1 MIETSIQVDKLSKRY
16 TIGLARQNDTL
27 RDVIA
32 DAVTNLNPFNHSAP
46 VKDKSSFWALKDISF
61 DVHRGE
67 VLGIIGPNGAGK
79 TTLLKILS
87 RVTEPTSG
95 RAVINGRV
103 GSLLEVGTGFH
114 PELTGRENIYLNGA
128 ILGMSRLEI
137 DRKLDE
143 IVTFSGIEDF
153 INTPVKRFSSG
164 MYVRLAFSVAAHLET
179 DVLFIDEVLAVGDIS
194 FQNKCIKKIDNVMKD
209 GRTIILVS
217 HNMDTITQL
226 CEKSIYLEHGV
237 IKFIGDTVEAIDD
250 YYFKNEVTEE
260 AQLNYSTENFTIR
273 KISIFGINREDN
285 ILPLHSMTIEFEIEP
300 KLFTRDLSAH
310 IIVKGTDHKKIFGLD
325 SVDFGG
331 MVDISNNQTQ
341 KFRINIKQCPLPPGQ
356 YYLEVYAKSYSNQVF
371 EKVVHNFSFIVS
383 ESLVYGRRS
392 FDHKWH
398 GNIVVDAKIDL
409 IN

>member
-1 MIETSIQVDKLSKRY
+1 MNETAIQVDKLSKRY
-16 TIGLARQNDTL
+16 TIGLARQHDTL

-32 DAVTNLNPFNHSAP
+32 DTVKNLNPFDQSGPDGENN
-46 VKDKSSFWALKDISF
+46 SFWALKDVSF
-61 DVHRGE
+61 DVQPGE
-67 VLGIIGPNGAGK
+67 ILGIIGPNGAGK
-79 TTLLKILS
+79 TTLLKLLS

-114 PELTGRENIYLNGA
+114 PELTGRENIYVNGA
-128 ILGMSRLEI
+128 ILGMSRSEI
-137 DRKLDE
+137 DRKFDE
-143 IVTFSGIEDF
+143 IVSFSGIEDF

-194 FQNKCIKKIDNVMKD
+194 FQNKCIKKIDNVMKG
-209 GRTIILVS
+209 GRTILLVS

-237 IKFIGDTVEAIDD
+237 IKFIGDTVKAVDD
-250 YYFKNEVTEE
+250 YYFKKGVTEKE
-260 AQLNYSTENFTIR
+260 QLNFSTDNFMIQ
-273 KISIFGINREDN
+273 KIYMFGNEHEEN
-285 ILPLHSMTIEFEIEP
+285 ILPLQPMTIGFEIEP

-331 MVDISNNQTQ
+331 VVDISNNQSQ
-341 KFRINIKQCPLPPGQ
+341 KFKITITQCPLPPGQ
-356 YYLEVYAKSYSNQVF
+356 YYLEVYAKSYSNQIF
-371 EKVVHNFSFIVS
+371 EKVVHNFTFFVS
-383 ESLVYGRRS
+383 KSLVYGRRS
-392 FDHKWH
+392 FDPKWH

-409 IN
+409 EN